1 MSGYCQGSP
10 LNTTQSSCQA
20 NGGTWSPD
28 PSTANNVGGGNG
40 MSTKDWF
47 SSIGGLIAPL
57 GNFATQ
63 MYSVSQGQPAT
74 YVQGQ
79 PNPNN
84 QPYPQ
89 SGYNADGTPVA
100 KNGNTLYWIL
110 GAVLLLLLV
119 VGAFMAYNK
128 KKGNA

>member
-28 PSTANNVGGGNG
+28 PSTSNNVSGGGG
-40 MSTKDWF
+40 MSPGDWIGSI
-47 SSIGGLIAPL
+47 SSLISPI

-74 YVQGQ
+74 YVQNNT
-79 PNPNN
+79 PNGI
-84 QPYPQ
+84 PQ
-89 SGYNADGTPVA
+89 AQLDANAVTS
-100 KNGNTLYWIL
+100 KNSNTLYWIL
-110 GAVLLLLLV
+110 GVVLVLLLV
-119 VGAFMAYNK
+119 AGVFMAYNK
-128 KKGNA
+128 KKSNA